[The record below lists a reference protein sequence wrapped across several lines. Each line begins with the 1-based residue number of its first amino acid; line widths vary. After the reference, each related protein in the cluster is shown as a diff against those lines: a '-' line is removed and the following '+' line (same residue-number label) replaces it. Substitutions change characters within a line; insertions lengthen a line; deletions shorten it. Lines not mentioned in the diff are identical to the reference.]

1 MLTPGNRYRVT
12 GYGISLT
19 HDPET
24 DRDIW
29 RYAFHLRREP
39 NQEHMEKALSH
50 PNACQLD
57 DWEDYRAGLTEA
69 DSAPVDEDDAED
81 AYPGILVYDYK
92 AMLAE
97 EAAARISASERLG
110 SVDSGYFSPHPEEL
124 GLYKNKGE

>member
-1 MLTPGNRYRVT
+1 MS

-19 HDPET
+19 HDPDT

-29 RYAFHLRREP
+29 RYTFHLRREP

-50 PNACQLD
+50 PHACQLD

-69 DSAPVDEDDAED
+69 ASAPVDDDDTED
-81 AYPGILVYDYK
+81 AYPGILGLDYS
-92 AMLAE
+92 LSLT
-97 EAAARISASERLG
+97 EAAAAGVSERNW

-124 GLYKNKGE
+124 VSYKK